1 MERVTL
7 NYFTMEVDF
16 IWSGYFYDIS
26 VMSSITKCL
35 DLEVQASYTNDSNAK
50 HLEFFFLK
58 SSVKKVVLKNFKKFS
73 GKKTVPLSLL

>member
-1 MERVTL
+1 
-7 NYFTMEVDF
+7 
-16 IWSGYFYDIS
+16 
-26 VMSSITKCL
+26 MSSITKCL